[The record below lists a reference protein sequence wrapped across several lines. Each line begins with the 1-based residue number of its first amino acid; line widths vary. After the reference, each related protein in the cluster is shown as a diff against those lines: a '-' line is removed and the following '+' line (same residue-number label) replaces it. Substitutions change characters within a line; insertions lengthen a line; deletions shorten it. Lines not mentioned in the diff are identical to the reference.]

1 MLFSYLHLL
10 LVCHC
15 LGLALSSPRR
25 APRAVFDLI
34 PETTTRPARPGQLSD
49 YRRFLHRQ
57 GGGRDRMTRKRRR
70 RRMRTLF
77 LRWLREEMEA
87 RKEKT

>member
-1 MLFSYLHLL
+1 MLFSCLHLL
-10 LVCHC
+10 LLCLC
-15 LGLALSSPRR
+15 LGLAQSSPLR

-34 PETTTRPARPGQLSD
+34 PETTTRAARPGQLSD

-57 GGGRDRMTRKRRR
+57 GGGRDRMSRKRR

>member
-1 MLFSYLHLL
+1 MLFSCLFLL

-15 LGLALSSPRR
+15 LTLALSSPLR

-34 PETTTRPARPGQLSD
+34 PVTTTRPVRPGQLCS
-49 YRRFLHRQ
+49 YRRFLHQ
-57 GGGRDRMTRKRRR
+57 HSGGHNRMTRKRRR
-70 RRMRTLF
+70 RRMRRLF
-77 LRWLREEMEA
+77 LRWLREEMED